1 MDSPRLINSLTVFV
15 DTVRA
20 GSFSAVAR
28 RYGVAA
34 SSIAR
39 QIDALEKDLGLALF
53 SRSTRSLRATEPGEL
68 LYKRA
73 LRILED
79 MADTRREVAA
89 FNDEVQGALRITC
102 LPTFGR
108 RYVVPALSLLAETHP
123 RVTTELDLTE
133 RLADPAVEK
142 LDAALR
148 FGELPDSTRIAQRI
162 ATQRYVICAAP
173 GYLARYGTPGEL
185 ADLTRHR
192 LIDKRH
198 ASSPLGWREV
208 LGPLQAAADKFVFE
222 SDDYEAQ
229 RTFLLGSG
237 GIARLPDWVV
247 GQDVQAGELIE
258 LTLKDLVADPAS
270 GIYLVRA
277 ITRPTAKLRAFAV
290 ALQQVIGK
298 RPAWLC

>member
-1 MDSPRLINSLTVFV
+1 MDSTRLISSLTVFV

-68 LYKRA
+68 LFKRA

-79 MADTRREVAA
+79 MADTRREVSA
-89 FNDEVQGALRITC
+89 FNDEVQGTLRITC

-123 RVTTELDLTE
+123 RVTSELDLTE
-133 RLADPAVEK
+133 RLADPALEK

-148 FGELPDSTRIAQRI
+148 FGELPDSTRIAQKI

-173 GYLARYGTPGEL
+173 GYLDRYGTPGDRS
-185 ADLTRHR
+185 DLTKHR

-198 ASSPLGWREV
+198 AASALGWREV
-208 LGPLQAAADKFVFE
+208 LGPARAAASNFVFE

-229 RTFLLGSG
+229 RTFLLSSG

-247 GQDVQAGELIE
+247 GQDIQAGQLIE
-258 LTLKDLVADPAS
+258 LALQDLVADPAS

-277 ITRPTAKLRAFAV
+277 IARPTAKLRAFSA

-298 RPAWLC
+298 RAIWLC